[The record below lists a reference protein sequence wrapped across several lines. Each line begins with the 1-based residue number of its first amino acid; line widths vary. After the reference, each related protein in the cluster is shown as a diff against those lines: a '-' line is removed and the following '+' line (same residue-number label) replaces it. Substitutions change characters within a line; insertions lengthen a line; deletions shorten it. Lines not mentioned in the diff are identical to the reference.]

1 MESPAGGSPVAGG
14 GDGAPAAPVAM
25 DGMAVAMRMVAAAES
40 AAAAA
45 NAATQALARRDTD
58 DGKSWWKLLPKP
70 PTFDHGTREAEI
82 SAWKEWSW
90 TFEQHLSSV
99 DSNFLDDIEQVRA
112 HPERLVDPVDFTE
125 SERQRNSFFYSL
137 LSSLTRQRTLMVVRQ
152 TAGSNGLEAC
162 RALIQQ
168 NEPLSKNR
176 SMGLLNVIMNWPQF
190 SGKTGLMQQV
200 LKLEHAYTE
209 YEKLG
214 SKLNDDL
221 KTAIL
226 MRSVTGQL
234 KAWLQLQV
242 TESTT
247 YSKVPEMILMYD
259 ASTTRWS
266 EQMVLGSDGG
276 VNTDGPVPM
285 EIDRVQQKGKGK
297 SGKGKSKDKGF
308 AKGQSKGKQK
318 GKDSKGKS
326 KGNDSKGSKGSAGDR
341 SKGKGKGEVRQCYNC
356 GRAGHMARDCW
367 QPQVRSISTDS
378 TQVSTA
384 QGSPTSSVRVNS
396 SVSRQPGAQQQ
407 SSSQTT
413 QMRVSRICEIT
424 EVNDD
429 VEVHDDLVVD
439 IRDSSPASFHG
450 NIHVAHFFI
459 GDVK

>member
-1 MESPAGGSPVAGG
+1 MQFGFQAWVMESPAGGSPVAGG

-25 DGMAVAMRMVAAAES
+25 DGMAVAMRAES

-82 SAWKEWSW
+82 SAWKERSC
-90 TFEQHLSSV
+90 TFEQFPKITFVAHLFNLCL
-99 DSNFLDDIEQVRA
+99 DSKFLDDIEQVRA
-112 HPERLVDPVDFTE
+112 HPERPVDPVDFTE

-152 TAGSNGLEAC
+152 TAGSNGLEAY

-168 NEPLSKNR
+168 NEPLPKNR
-176 SMGLLNVIMNWPQF
+176 SMGLLNVVMNWPQF

-200 LKLEHAYTE
+200 LELEHAYTE

-221 KTAIL
+221 KTTIL
-226 MRSVTGQL
+226 MRSVTGQEKTL
-234 KAWLQLQV
+234 LQLQV

-247 YSKVPEMILMYD
+247 YSKVREMILMYD

-266 EQMVLGSDGG
+266 EQMVLDSDGG
-276 VNTDGPVPM
+276 VNTDGPVPQ

-297 SGKGKSKDKGF
+297 SGKEKSKDKGF

-318 GKDSKGKS
+318 GKDSKGKA
-326 KGNDSKGSKGSAGDR
+326 KGNDSKGSRGSAGDR
-341 SKGKGKGEVRQCYNC
+341 SKGKGKGEVRQCFNC
-356 GRAGHMARDCW
+356 GCAGHMARECW
-367 QPQVRSISTDS
+367 QPQVRNISTDS

-384 QGSPTSSVRVNS
+384 QGSPTSSVSINS
-396 SVSRQPGAQQQ
+396 SVSQQPGAQQQ

-413 QMRVSRICEIT
+413 QMCFK
-424 EVNDD
+424 N
-429 VEVHDDLVVD
+429 L
-439 IRDSSPASFHG
+439 
-450 NIHVAHFFI
+450 
-459 GDVK
+459 

>member
-1 MESPAGGSPVAGG
+1 
-14 GDGAPAAPVAM
+14 
-25 DGMAVAMRMVAAAES
+25 
-40 AAAAA
+40 
-45 NAATQALARRDTD
+45 
-58 DGKSWWKLLPKP
+58 
-70 PTFDHGTREAEI
+70 
-82 SAWKEWSW
+82 
-90 TFEQHLSSV
+90 
-99 DSNFLDDIEQVRA
+99 
-112 HPERLVDPVDFTE
+112 
-125 SERQRNSFFYSL
+125 
-137 LSSLTRQRTLMVVRQ
+137 
-152 TAGSNGLEAC
+152 
-162 RALIQQ
+162 
-168 NEPLSKNR
+168 
-176 SMGLLNVIMNWPQF
+176 
-190 SGKTGLMQQV
+190 MQQV
-200 LKLEHAYTE
+200 LKLEHAYME
-209 YEKLG
+209 YEKFG
-214 SKLNDDL
+214 RKLNDDL
-221 KTAIL
+221 KTAIR

-234 KAWLQLQV
+234 KTWLQLQV

-247 YSKVPEMILMYD
+247 YSKVREMIMMYD

-276 VNTDGPVPM
+276 VNADGPVAM